1 MSYEICK
8 NAYVFMICDSE
19 LHELNMNKLICTE
32 KLGDGVSFT
41 IVGWQT
47 DGDCSLAL
55 LQNSL
60 VVAEI

>member
-41 IVGWQT
+41 IV
-47 DGDCSLAL
+47 
-55 LQNSL
+55 
-60 VVAEI
+60 E